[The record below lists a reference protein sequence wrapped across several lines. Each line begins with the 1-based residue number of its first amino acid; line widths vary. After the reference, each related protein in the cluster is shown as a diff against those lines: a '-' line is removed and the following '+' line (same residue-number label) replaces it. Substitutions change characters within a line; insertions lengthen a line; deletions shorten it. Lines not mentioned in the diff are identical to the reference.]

1 MAEISAIYSVFV
13 PAACIAGIALG
24 GAVAAFSARNIF
36 KKKYLLFSWMYIAVS
51 VVIAV
56 ILSVMLRNALTGFV
70 CSRDPVVTVLL
81 YAGIDALMAFLLTDA
96 IFAGRKKGA

>member
-1 MAEISAIYSVFV
+1 MEEINLLYSVFV

-24 GAVAAFSARNIF
+24 GAVAGFSARNII
-36 KKKYLLFSWMYIAVS
+36 KKRYLLFSWIYIAAS

-56 ILSVMLRNALTGFV
+56 ILTRMLANALGGFL
-70 CSRDPVVTVLL
+70 CARGPVATVLI

-96 IFAGRKKGA
+96 IAAGRKKGA